1 MCIPRARSRGTLNVH
16 VIVTCSKRK
25 RGRIQDRV
33 RLSDVVAPCVPERA
47 ERWVS
52 TLARATGPKVAARDL
67 YQGEKW
73 TQLRELEQQ
82 DIDGADLRFWILSA
96 GYGLV
101 PFDAPLL
108 PYSATFGQDDSDSVI
123 HKAFDVTPKEAL
135 AGWWRALSAWE
146 GPTNEPRSIGD
157 LVRKNPDC
165 SLMIAASP
173 VYLQAIEE
181 DLASAE
187 DAMAAPARLTIFSG
201 GADSNGNAS
210 RLLAFDGRLRN
221 RFGGSLMSLNVR
233 VLSAVLH
240 AAGDFTS
247 SSAQRAIDKWMEDTP
262 KPAQPQRERMSDAA
276 VRRFVRAELVEA
288 PELGWTTLL
297 RKLRAG
303 GRACEQKRFRSIHLE
318 IHNEVQVERQSDF
331 GKRK

>member
-1 MCIPRARSRGTLNVH
+1 MCVPRAQPRGTLKVH

-25 RGRIQDRV
+25 RGRTQDRL
-33 RLSDVVAPCVPERA
+33 RLSGVAASFLQERA
-47 ERWVS
+47 ERWIRA
-52 TLARATGPKVAARDL
+52 LAVATGSKVAARDL

-73 TQLRELEQQ
+73 TYLRELEQQ
-82 DIDGADLRFWILSA
+82 DIDGAYLRFWILSA

-101 PFDAPLL
+101 PFGAPLL
-108 PYSATFGQDDSDSVI
+108 PYSATFGHNDPDSVI
-123 HKAFDVTPKEAL
+123 QEAFDVTPKEAL
-135 AGWWRALSAWE
+135 VDWWRALSAWE
-146 GPTNEPRSIGD
+146 GPTNEPRSLRD
-157 LVRKNPDC
+157 LVRQSPDC
-165 SLMIAASP
+165 ALMIAASP

-187 DAMAAPARLTIFSG
+187 DEIAVPERLTIFSG
-201 GADSNGNAS
+201 GANSSGNGS
-210 RLLAFDGRLRN
+210 RILAFDGRLRN

-240 AAGDFTS
+240 ATGDFTR
-247 SSAQRAIDKWMEDTP
+247 SSAQKAIDKWMEDTP
-262 KPAQPQRERMSDAA
+262 KLAQPQREAMSDTE
-276 VRRFVRAELVEA
+276 VRHFVRAELVKA

-318 IHNEVQVERQSDF
+318 VQDEVQAELQLDF